1 MTNHK
6 TAAEVREAMLPRAAC
21 KCSPRRPP
29 PSSPQVREAMLAASG
44 KLVLLDKLLPKLRS
58 EGRRV
63 LIFSQFTMMLALL
76 GEFLDARGFT
86 YVQLDGSVTGDAR
99 HARAHHGAPPLP
111 N

>member
-6 TAAEVREAMLPRAAC
+6 TAAEVREAMPPPAAC
-21 KCSPRRPP
+21 KCLPRRRVAPL
-29 PSSPQVREAMLAASG
+29 SPQVREAMLAASG

-76 GEFLDARGFT
+76 GEFLDARGFS
-86 YVQLDGSVTGDAR
+86 YVQRDGR
-99 HARAHHGAPPLP
+99 
-111 N
+111 